1 MEVIMKEFGRDEMF
15 PNKKPTRISVYD
27 YDEYNHSI
35 KHTGCYKYVA
45 MFDNAATIVGNLLL
59 VKNEQYPDG
68 FLTVNNSAC
77 GPDRPY
83 GDRPPV
89 YLVRLPFT
97 FEILI
102 LKEKLLPRTQR
113 LQNLIKKFLT
123 RKSVILLT
131 KEY

>member
-1 MEVIMKEFGRDEMF
+1 MKDFGKDELF

-27 YDEYNHSI
+27 YDEYNHSK

-68 FLTVNNSAC
+68 FLTVNNDAC
-77 GPDRPY
+77 GRDKPY
-83 GDRPPV
+83 DDKPPI

-97 FEILI
+97 FNDFDFERKIAAKNAEIAKLDKEILD
-102 LKEKLLPRTQR
+102 EKICHLV
-113 LQNLIKKFLT
+113 N
-123 RKSVILLT
+123 
-131 KEY
+131 

>member
-1 MEVIMKEFGRDEMF
+1 MKDFGKDELF

-27 YDEYNHSI
+27 YDEYNHSK

-83 GDRPPV
+83 GTKPPV

-97 FEILI
+97 FEDFDFERKIVAKNAEIAKLDKEILD
-102 LKEKLLPRTQR
+102 EKICHLV
-113 LQNLIKKFLT
+113 N
-123 RKSVILLT
+123 
-131 KEY
+131 